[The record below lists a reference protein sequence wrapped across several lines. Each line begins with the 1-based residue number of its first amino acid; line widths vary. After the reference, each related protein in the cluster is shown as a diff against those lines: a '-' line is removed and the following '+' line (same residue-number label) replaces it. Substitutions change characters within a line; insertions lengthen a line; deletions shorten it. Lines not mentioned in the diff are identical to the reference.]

1 MLRVTGLCA
10 GYASVPVLAGVDI
23 DVRPGTAMAVLGANG
38 MGKTTLMRAMMGFL
52 TVTAGQVMLDGRDL
66 TAEPPQERARA
77 GLGYVPQGRGIFL
90 RMTVRDQ
97 LRYAMI
103 AKGRPAGN
111 LSDVLDRFPVLM
123 PLLDRTGDALSGG
136 ERQLVALACC
146 LSTRP
151 GTLLLDEPTEGLQP
165 SFVDQ
170 ILELLIKLKQ
180 QDSVTILLAE
190 QNLEFAAALCDQ
202 VSIMRKGSIAATA
215 PVAAIREA
223 STDVDLLLAGEL

>member
-1 MLRVTGLCA
+1 MLRVVGLCA
-10 GYASVPVLAGVDI
+10 GYGSVPVLAGVDI

-38 MGKTTLMRAMMGFL
+38 MGKTTLMRALMGFL

-103 AKGRPAGN
+103 AKGRTGGN
-111 LSDVLDRFPVLM
+111 LADVLDRFPVLR

-136 ERQLVALACC
+136 ERKLVALACC
-146 LSTRP
+146 LGTRP

-170 ILELLIKLKQ
+170 ILELLIMLKRH
-180 QDSVTILLAE
+180 DSLTILLAE

>member
-1 MLRVTGLCA
+1 MLRVVGLCA
-10 GYASVPVLAGVDI
+10 GYGSVPVLAGVDI
-23 DVRPGTAMAVLGANG
+23 NVRPGTAMAVLGANG
-38 MGKTTLMRAMMGFL
+38 MGKTTLMRALMGFL

-77 GLGYVPQGRGIFL
+77 GLGFVPQGRGIFL

-103 AKGRPAGN
+103 AKGHPGGN
-111 LSDVLDRFPVLM
+111 LADVLDRFPVLR
-123 PLLDRTGDALSGG
+123 PLLDRTGDTLSGG
-136 ERQLVALACC
+136 ERKLVALACC

-165 SFVDQ
+165 SYVDQ
-170 ILELLIKLKQ
+170 ILKLLIMLKRH
-180 QDSVTILLAE
+180 DSLTILLAE

-202 VSIMRKGSIAATA
+202 ISIMRKGSIAATA

>member
-1 MLRVTGLCA
+1 MLKVTGLCA
-10 GYASVPVLAGVDI
+10 GYGSVPVLDGVSI
-23 DVRPGTAMAVLGANG
+23 DVGTGTAMAVLGANG
-38 MGKTTLMRAMMGFL
+38 MGKTTLMRALMGFL
-52 TVTAGQVMLDGRDL
+52 TVTAGKVVLDGLDV
-66 TAEPPQERARA
+66 TDDPPQERARA
-77 GLGYVPQGRGIFL
+77 GFGYMPQGQGVFL

-97 LRYAMI
+97 LRYAMV
-103 AKGRPAGN
+103 AKGRAAGN
-111 LSDVLDRFPVLM
+111 LSDILDRFPVLP

-170 ILELLIKLKQ
+170 ILELLIMLKRH
-180 QDSVTILLAE
+180 DGLTILLAE
-190 QNLEFAAALCDQ
+190 QNLDFATALCDQ
-202 VSIMRKGSIAATA
+202 VSIMRKGSIAVTA
-215 PVAAIREA
+215 PVAAIRDA